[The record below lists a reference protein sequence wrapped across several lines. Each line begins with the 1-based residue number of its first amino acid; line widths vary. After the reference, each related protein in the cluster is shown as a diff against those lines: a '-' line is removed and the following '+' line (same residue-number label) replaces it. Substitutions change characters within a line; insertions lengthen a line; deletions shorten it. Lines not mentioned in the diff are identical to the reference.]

1 MVQVIEWVNL
11 GEDEIIWR
19 YLNEVIKWGVQL
31 VVYEYEV
38 VVFMCDGKV
47 YDVFGLGRYMLMI
60 QNFLLFYKFVGGS
73 NSFFKV
79 MVIFVSIKEFQGR
92 YGGEM
97 QMREFVFIKYYGV
110 YWFKV
115 VDFVQFLM
123 EVVGGQ
129 SFYDMSD
136 VMKFICVYFNE
147 GMMKY
152 FSFYFIVD
160 FFQNFDMVSM
170 QVKVKFMEDFRRLG
184 FEFVDVKIEGVN
196 MIDEWR
202 QRFFWIMQIG
212 NVQVVM
218 QLDIVKQVV
227 VEFGKSGSVLV
238 GIGMVFIF
246 QLMQLQV
253 LVQFVQFNV
262 GGGVFLVGYQN
273 QLVQ

>member
-1 MVQVIEWVNL
+1 
-11 GEDEIIWR
+11 
-19 YLNEVIKWGVQL
+19 
-31 VVYEYEV
+31 
-38 VVFMCDGKV
+38 
-47 YDVFGLGRYMLMI
+47 
-60 QNFLLFYKFVGGS
+60 
-73 NSFFKV
+73 
-79 MVIFVSIKEFQGR
+79 
-92 YGGEM
+92 M